1 MKKITILA
9 SIILGFATCSFAQN
23 YGTLNIPQGQKYAV
37 ENKVTTKSTSEMQ
50 GQSMETNADVT
61 SYYAIEVKDLKDNN
75 YNMVN
80 SVSAMKMNMSTMGQ
94 EMHFDSDKKEDMDGE
109 MGTKFKGFINH
120 PQPVVMDKSG
130 NIIISK
136 NTDTAKATDT
146 DAQTTMMMKQM
157 GGDPADLGYGAKM
170 AFLALPKNAKV
181 GTAWQDST
189 SGDGVLRI
197 TNYSIKEVKGNTATI
212 SISGTEKRDV
222 KMEMNGM
229 DINTKTTG
237 TFSGE
242 EMVDTKTGVISQ
254 NNLTADAKG
263 TINVMG
269 QEIPTTVSVTSV
281 TTVKPI

>member
-1 MKKITILA
+1 MKKITTLA
-9 SIILGFATCSFAQN
+9 CIILGVSTFSFAQN

-37 ENKVTTKSTSEMQ
+37 ENKVTTKSISEMQ

-61 SYYAIEVKDLKDNN
+61 SHYAIEVKDLKDNN

-80 SVSAMKMNMSTMGQ
+80 SISAMKMNMSTMGQ

-109 MGTKFKGFINH
+109 MGSKFKGFINH

-130 NIIISK
+130 NIITSGQK
-136 NTDTAKATDT
+136 DTAKANDA
-146 DAQTTMMMKQM
+146 DAQTEMLMKQI

-189 SGDGVLRI
+189 SGDGVLRV
-197 TNYSIKEVKGNTATI
+197 TNYSIKELKGNTATI
-212 SISGTEKRDV
+212 SISGTENRDV

-229 DINTKTTG
+229 EINTKTIGKFT
-237 TFSGE
+237 GE
-242 EMVDTKTGVISQ
+242 EMVDTKTGVILQ